1 LPRRPSIT
9 RRTTIYSLKR
19 AEQLADCITGKYRN
33 SAYFTLR
40 SASVDNVEGLL
51 VTGTIEREKT
61 DWSAVLSA
69 YTGETVSLGNRN
81 AVAVLLLP
89 MGARVFA
96 LAYGMGFLI
105 LDQSMVDQ
113 GFGLRFAVRKL
124 DPERVKTVTRYILEQ
139 GARVDRN
146 SVPSG
151 QRVEDFAIEEYGEI
165 INRLAGPSAAQGLT
179 FTQGRTVSF
188 SLSASDS
195 LGLPIG
201 KGTQDLLND
210 LREIA
215 RVVDSDPPVPELAF
229 IGQLRALKPQ
239 DARISELDARLNSQ
253 LDEHD
258 RINIALAFPWEGDE
272 ERGEAQSYRIKVP
285 GGHRG
290 GVVVSEIT
298 LESLLEALSEVS
310 CDDRVAVLKKSTIQA
325 FEDEE
330 AEPAAAIS
338 RAIPASK
345 WVSAEIMLG
354 SSRLFFRDGRW
365 YEVGKGYVDHLRRRV
380 DEIMSQPS
388 PVRLPAWQHGE
399 DEDVYD
405 KRVGNLPEFVCL
417 DRQSIRTEA
426 HPRGIEPCDLLAPD
440 GVLIHVKQAAKS
452 APLSHLFAQAM
463 VSAEQ
468 LLFDEYARTRLREL
482 VRERK
487 PAFTLPEDW
496 QPRHVVFGI
505 ALKRGLS
512 SERLFTFSQ
521 VVLVRCVDRLR
532 LRQLKVSVIGIPFA
546 QATEQNDID
555 LSDEE
560 LYEG

>member
-1 LPRRPSIT
+1 VYSLRRP
-9 RRTTIYSLKR
+9 
-19 AEQLADCITGKYRN
+19 EQLADCITAKYR
-33 SAYFTLR
+33 SSEQFVLKPV
-40 SASVDNVEGLL
+40 SVSNVEGLL
-51 VTGTIEREKT
+51 VTGTIQREET
-61 DWSAVLSA
+61 DWSPVLSN

-89 MGARVFA
+89 LGGRVFA
-96 LAYGMGFLI
+96 LAYGLGFLV
-105 LDQSMVDQ
+105 LDQSLVDQ

-124 DPERVKTVTRYILEQ
+124 NPERVKTVTRYILEQ

-179 FTQGRTVSF
+179 FTQGRTVTF

-195 LGLPIG
+195 LGLPLG
-201 KGTQDLLND
+201 KGPQNLLND
-210 LREIA
+210 LSEIG

-229 IGQLRALKPQ
+229 IGELRALKPQ
-239 DARISELDARLNSQ
+239 DVRIIDLEAALNSQ

-258 RINIALAFPWEGDE
+258 KTNIALAFPWEGDE

-290 GVVVSEIT
+290 GAVVGEIT
-298 LESLLEALSEVS
+298 LESLLDALSHIPR
-310 CDDRVAVLKKSTIQA
+310 DDRVVTLKKSTIQA

-330 AEPAAAIS
+330 AEPEAAIS

-345 WVSAEIMLG
+345 WISAEVMLG
-354 SSRLFFRDGRW
+354 SARFFFRDGRW

-380 DEIMSQPS
+380 DDILSQPS
-388 PVRLPAWQHGE
+388 PVNLPAWQSDE
-399 DEDVYD
+399 DEREYNE
-405 KRVGNLPEFVCL
+405 RVGKSSEFVCL
-417 DRQSIRTEA
+417 DRQSIRTEV
-426 HPRGIEPCDLLAPD
+426 HPRGIEPCDLLASD
-440 GVLIHVKQAAKS
+440 GVLVHVKQAAKS

-468 LLFDEYARTRLREL
+468 LLFDEDARTRLREL
-482 VRERK
+482 VQELK
-487 PAFTLPEDW
+487 PDFAVPEGW
-496 QPRHVVFGI
+496 QPREVVFAI
-505 ALKRGLS
+505 ALKRALS
-512 SERLFTFSQ
+512 PERLFTFSQ
-521 VVLVRCVDRLR
+521 VVLVRCVDQLR
-532 LRQLKVSVIGIPFA
+532 LRQLRVSVVGIPFA
-546 QATEQNDID
+546 QATGGAEPD